1 MSSSLSTEIE
11 VKLKYMDYRKIE
23 TLELKLMEVRVFDL
37 LEDIAL

>member
-23 TLELKLMEVRVFDL
+23 TLELKLMEVKVFDL